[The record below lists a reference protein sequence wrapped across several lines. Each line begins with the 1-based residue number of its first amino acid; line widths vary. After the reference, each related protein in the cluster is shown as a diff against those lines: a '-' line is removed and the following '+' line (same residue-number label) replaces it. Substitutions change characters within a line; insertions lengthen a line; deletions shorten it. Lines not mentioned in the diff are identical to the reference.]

1 MESFVELMTNVTK
14 AQFKLILTSLS
25 NKQKRLIKEIIH
37 NVLHGGVE
45 LSATDR
51 AYIRRYRHFLRQ
63 FTRRQGEISK
73 HINLFH
79 YIFRLVRK
87 QMQ

>member
-1 MESFVELMTNVTK
+1 MAFMTSVTR

-25 NKQKRLIKEIIH
+25 SKQKQFIKEIIH

-45 LSATDR
+45 LSVKDR
-51 AYIRRYRHFLRQ
+51 SYLRRYRHFLRQ
-63 FTRRQGEISK
+63 FTRRQGEISR
-73 HINLFH
+73 HVNLFH

>member
-1 MESFVELMTNVTK
+1 MEFMTSISRC
-14 AQFKLILTSLS
+14 QFKLILTSRLS
-25 NKQKRLIKEIIH
+25 YKQKRLIKEIIH
-37 NVLHGGVE
+37 NVLHGGIE
-45 LSATDR
+45 LSVRDR
-51 AYIRRYRHFLRQ
+51 SYLRRFRHFLRQ

-73 HINLFH
+73 HIYLFH